1 MCVHVCLPPPL
12 QGFNEGLEEVC
23 KTQKVWA
30 VPDKEQRDFIR
41 QAQKKVVSQAYTYFL
56 HRWDATAAHQQQLHQ
71 HTWKWFYLDLQFF
84 FK

>member
-1 MCVHVCLPPPL
+1 MIKDKFKVRLRKKGNLLSAAAESNSVCVHVCLPPPL

-56 HRWDATAAHQQQLHQ
+56 HR
-71 HTWKWFYLDLQFF
+71 
-84 FK
+84 